1 MRAVLEHA
9 VSSPTLGNARYYE
22 SIRICVAFM
31 PPAGRS
37 ICVSPQPHTQMP
49 AILFRMSF
57 ENDLI
62 KLTGRSIGQTATLV

>member
-1 MRAVLEHA
+1 
-9 VSSPTLGNARYYE
+9 
-22 SIRICVAFM
+22 
-31 PPAGRS
+31 
-37 ICVSPQPHTQMP
+37 MP